1 MSIAF
6 PAVRPP
12 SPAAGFRRVPL
23 LSLILSAFA
32 ALLVTACDR
41 GGGNGQ
47 ISARDADYAVEVLAA
62 APAHGFPK
70 DAFGADQ
77 LKDAEGAA
85 RDQRLRAALV
95 AYARAQHGLGVP
107 KSALRKDWGLRPAE
121 YDAEADLAAA
131 LQKGELREWLDALP
145 PANPQYKTL
154 QAAYARYLQ
163 LAADGGWPAVPER
176 LAPGASGP
184 GVAALHQRL
193 AAEDPELKDVQP
205 SGTYD
210 AALAAAVGRFQAAHG
225 LPATGQIDKATHAE
239 LNVPALARAAQIR
252 ANLERLRWLPR
263 DQPATRIDVNTAAS
277 VMTYIED
284 GQVKVAMRS
293 ASGKPGDETP
303 ILASAVD
310 SIVINPPWNVPDGIA
325 QEELYPKEAA
335 NPGYFAANN
344 FVQKEGRL
352 VQQPGPE
359 SALGLVKF
367 DFDNP
372 YAVYLHDTPAK
383 AAFNQA
389 RRAVSHGCVRL
400 EQAVPFARMLISR
413 EQGWSA
419 ERFDQVL
426 ASGETTTVKL
436 AKKVP
441 VRLMYLTAFPENGR
455 IAFRPDVYGWDAEL
469 LRVMDAQMAKQI
481 AAAPAGRRGG

>member
-1 MSIAF
+1 MIIAF
-6 PAVRPP
+6 PAVRPT
-12 SPAAGFRRVPL
+12 SSAAGARRVPL
-23 LSLILSAFA
+23 LPLIASAVA
-32 ALLVTACDR
+32 ALVVSAC
-41 GGGNGQ
+41 GGSSDGRL
-47 ISARDADYAVEVLAA
+47 SERDADYALEVLAA

-70 DAFGADQ
+70 GAFGEARIE
-77 LKDAEGAA
+77 DAEGPA
-85 RDQRLRAALV
+85 REQLLHAALV
-95 AYARAQHGLGVP
+95 SYAKAQHGLGLP
-107 KSALRKDWGLRPAE
+107 KSALRKDWGLRPAA
-121 YDAEADLAAA
+121 YDAEAELTAAI
-131 LQKGELREWLDALP
+131 QKGEFREWLDAQA
-145 PANPQYKTL
+145 PAAPAYRTL
-154 QAAYARYLQ
+154 QEAYARYLKI
-163 LAADGGWPAVPER
+163 AADGGWPAVPEG
-176 LAPGASGP
+176 LAPGAAGP

-193 AAEDPELKDVQP
+193 AAEDPELKDAP
-205 SGTYD
+205 APAAYD
-210 AALAAAVGRFQAAHG
+210 ATVAAALGRFQAAHG
-225 LPATGQIDKATHAE
+225 LPATGKIDKATLAE

-263 DQPATRIDVNTAAS
+263 DEPATRIDVNTAAGT
-277 VMTYIED
+277 MAYIEG

-303 ILASAVD
+303 ILASSID
-310 SIVINPPWNVPDGIA
+310 SIVINPPWNVPEGIA

-344 FVQKEGRL
+344 FVEKEGRL

-372 YAVYLHDTPAK
+372 YAVYLHDTPSK

-400 EQAVPFARMLISR
+400 EHAVPFAKMLVSQ
-413 EQGWSA
+413 ESGWSP

-426 ASGETTTVKL
+426 ASRETTHVKL
-436 AKKVP
+436 SKAVP
-441 VRLMYLTAFPENGR
+441 VRLLYLTAFPENGR

-469 LRVMDAQMAKQI
+469 LRVMDSQLGRSV
-481 AAAPAGRRGG
+481 AATAERRARG